1 VTVARH
7 GPQYGQEP
15 GQPECGHLVILGFR
29 DQLGQPAQALPDRD
43 AAVHQGPAPAGPA
56 ARSPGRP
63 AAYIFIWVLLA
74 SGSAW
79 IIGAGQKYFSAA
91 LLASITLIVLAYLLI
106 FPAFL
111 ALRRREPGLAR
122 PFRVPGGRWVAWLV
136 TGLAAGWSALA
147 AACLLWPGLG
157 TAHPDLALPAGFA
170 GHRAQFEILVFAPV
184 LAVVAAVTGY
194 CLATRRRP
202 RRPR

>member
-1 VTVARH
+1 VPVVMGLLSGAASLLVMAVNLAVAR
-7 GPQYGQEP
+7 G
-15 GQPECGHLVILGFR
+15 
-29 DQLGQPAQALPDRD
+29 D
-43 AAVHQGPAPAGPA
+43 
-56 ARSPGRP
+56 
-63 AAYIFIWVLLA
+63 
-74 SGSAW
+74 
-79 IIGAGQKYFSAA
+79 GQKYFSAA